1 MPLRLVITSYQRRRL
16 KNAGVKEFGH
26 QGGSIG
32 RSLDSHWVLQD
43 GGRYVSSHHASIDFR
58 SGSYYIVDTSSN
70 GVYVNDE
77 AKPVGGAKPQR
88 LFDGDRV
95 RIGEYEMLAHIT
107 ESESETQEFSGDRH
121 IDPVDRAQFVD
132 RPEQT
137 GGILVTEEE
146 LTAEGVD
153 AMLREGAEADALKQA
168 AIKAAARM
176 KRQIEAAQR
185 RRAAKTGPGN
195 SAGGKQGPNRLGG
208 DPPGSSQSV
217 ALYAFFRGACLPP
230 QDIDEQKATF
240 MLHRLGRLMRELL
253 VGLTD
258 ALHFHAEQKKALRI
272 PNTTTQSKKGQP
284 KLFSTGVEKALNTLI
299 AESAVEFEATID
311 ATREAFQDM
320 KIHQGAMLGAVR
332 IALLDFIGQFDPD
345 ELEQSFDHG
354 TIRSAFLGAA
364 NKSQYWNRYRD
375 VFEAMSPPS
384 PGHFPQSFVE
394 ELSRAY
400 LDEATRLKGKRQTAK
415 KMPNNVTRLRQAKAG

>member
-1 MPLRLVITSYQRRRL
+1 
-16 KNAGVKEFGH
+16 
-26 QGGSIG
+26 
-32 RSLDSHWVLQD
+32 
-43 GGRYVSSHHASIDFR
+43 
-58 SGSYYIVDTSSN
+58 
-70 GVYVNDE
+70 
-77 AKPVGGAKPQR
+77 
-88 LFDGDRV
+88 
-95 RIGEYEMLAHIT
+95 
-107 ESESETQEFSGDRH
+107 
-121 IDPVDRAQFVD
+121 
-132 RPEQT
+132 
-137 GGILVTEEE
+137 
-146 LTAEGVD
+146 
-153 AMLREGAEADALKQA
+153 
-168 AIKAAARM
+168 
-176 KRQIEAAQR
+176 
-185 RRAAKTGPGN
+185 
-195 SAGGKQGPNRLGG
+195 
-208 DPPGSSQSV
+208 V

-272 PNTTTQSKKGQP
+272 PNTATQP
-284 KLFSTGVEKALNTLI
+284 KKSQPKIFSTGVEKALNTLI

-320 KIHQGAMLGAVR
+320 KVHQGAMLGAVR

-354 TIRSAFLGAA
+354 TIRSTFLGAA

-400 LDEATRLKGKRQTAK
+400 LDEAARLKEKRQTAK
-415 KMPNNVTRLRQAKAG
+415 RTPNNVTRLRQAKAG